1 MLRFAAADAPSRS
14 QLGSPAYPQCD
25 REHGMHH
32 GLHLDPVG
40 MPKRMRAEFTFS
52 LKKIAIGTSVVCRC
66 QKWSH
71 RATIACREQAG
82 TPMRSAGASLHQAVI
97 YRRIDRLRRSFQCG
111 LPAPAG
117 KPLPR
122 FAGRRFKRLS
132 VSTRHYSNHHPA
144 GDGKGRHCTHQRS
157 KLTRLRH
164 CQPPLSC
171 LHDSGVK

>member
-1 MLRFAAADAPSRS
+1 
-14 QLGSPAYPQCD
+14 
-25 REHGMHH
+25 MHH

-97 YRRIDRLRRSFQCG
+97 YRRINRLRRSSQCG
-111 LPAPAG
+111 LSAPAG
-117 KPLPR
+117 RPLPR
-122 FAGRRFKRLS
+122 FGRRFKLLP
-132 VSTRHYSNHHPA
+132 VSPPDHSNHHQTPCCWDGGVA
-144 GDGKGRHCTHQRS
+144 GLQQAERNLTTLTIARFNSELEIHGKRAGAPGRVRAY
-157 KLTRLRH
+157 
-164 CQPPLSC
+164 QP
-171 LHDSGVK
+171 

>member
-1 MLRFAAADAPSRS
+1 VLRFAAADAPSRS

-97 YRRIDRLRRSFQCG
+97 YRRINRLRRSSQCG
-111 LPAPAG
+111 LSAPAG
-117 KPLPR
+117 RPLPR
-122 FAGRRFKRLS
+122 FAGRRFKALPVLPGHRS
-132 VSTRHYSNHHPA
+132 INSTETAVRAELALDRSFHWEPA
-144 GDGKGRHCTHQRS
+144 TGKRS
-157 KLTRLRH
+157 CRSETTVQL
-164 CQPPLSC
+164 
-171 LHDSGVK
+171 